1 MDKRY
6 QVFVSSTYSD
16 LKEERQKVIQALME
30 MDCIPAGMELF
41 PAADEEQWEF
51 IKKVINDCDYYI
63 LIIGGRYGSLTN
75 AGISYTEKEYDYAVE
90 RGIKVIAILHS
101 DPDTIPSGKSEKIPE
116 LKLKLEEFKGKVKK
130 GRLVRFWKNA
140 SELPG
145 IVALSLQ
152 KTIKMY
158 PALGWVRANLVP
170 DNLYKELHE
179 LRHKNEDLEN
189 KIRSLQMLNAANES
203 DNINFHAS
211 EDINAQNAKAINA
224 LIKAFDAPSTDPSDI
239 NYIGQPLLRARRL
252 GKKLSA
258 SDRFFSAVD
267 VLVKDIDEM
276 RTSMSYPAPAH
287 LSVNAVEIV
296 IDELESMK
304 QKIESN
310 G

>member
-63 LIIGGRYGSLTN
+63 LIIGGRYGSLTSE
-75 AGISYTEKEYDYAVE
+75 GISYTEKEYDYAVE
-90 RGIKVIAILHS
+90 KRIKVIAILHS
-101 DPDTIPSGKSEKIPE
+101 DPDMIPIGRSEKQSE
-116 LKLKLEEFKGKVKK
+116 LILKLENFRKKVKK
-130 GRLVRFWKNA
+130 GRLVRFWNNA

-158 PALGWVRANLVP
+158 PSVGWIRANFAP
-170 DNLYKELHE
+170 ENLYKELHD
-179 LRHKNEDLEN
+179 LRKKNEILEN
-189 KIRSLQMLNAANES
+189 ELSSLKMLSTANDS
-203 DNINFHAS
+203 D
-211 EDINAQNAKAINA
+211 DINSQNITAINA
-224 LIKAFDAPSTDPSDI
+224 LIREFDNPSTDPHDYD
-239 NYIGQPLLRARRL
+239 YIGRPLLRARRL
-252 GKKLSA
+252 GKQLSA
-258 SDRFFSAVD
+258 SDRFFSAID
-267 VLVKDIDEM
+267 ELISDIDEM
-276 RTSMSYPAPAH
+276 RKSVTYPAPAH
-287 LSVNAVEIV
+287 LSVKDVEII

-304 QKIESN
+304 QAIEFN